1 MVTKKETETKDLI
14 ANLTDD
20 MSEVQVL
27 PSPLK
32 RTLVWGSVSII
43 LTLVVTLYLKHI
55 YKGLSIPD
63 MPLFGFH
70 SGNDHQPLSILE
82 CCSFTLVG
90 FLCLFACFRL
100 SIPDIK
106 YGKTPFILLG
116 GSTLFLLLA
125 TIAAY
130 TMSDASTIHDQLQH
144 SDSYLCIEGL
154 GVVIA
159 LPALILYAL
168 LKKTAPTL
176 PAWVGYAALLSVV
189 SFGTLALRYLCSDE
203 TYAHLLL
210 HHFAPA
216 LIVSFFGLLIGKL
229 FLRW

>member
-32 RTLVWGSVSII
+32 RTLVWGSISIV

-55 YKGLSIPD
+55 YKGLTVPD

-82 CCSFTLVG
+82 CCSFIMVG
-90 FLCLFACFRL
+90 FLCLFACFKL
-100 SIPDIK
+100 SVPDIK
-106 YGKTPFILLG
+106 YGKAPFILLG
-116 GSTLFLLLA
+116 GSTLFFLLA
-125 TIAAY
+125 TIGAY
-130 TMSDASTIHDQLQH
+130 TMSDTPMLHEELHH
-144 SDSYLCIEGL
+144 SGSYLCIEGL

-176 PAWVGYAALLSVV
+176 PAWAGYAALLSVV
-189 SFGTLALRYLCSDE
+189 SFGTLGLRYLCSLE
-203 TYAHLLL
+203 TYPHLFL
-210 HHFAPA
+210 HHFVPA
-216 LIVSFFGLLIGKL
+216 LALSLFGLLIGKL